1 VSEPLWGTITIPGSG
16 WPPRVGI
23 PPGSCCFVGLLV
35 WERGG
40 GSRLCGLSLGLL
52 AGQVRCARI
61 LVQVVA
67 GGGYPATGFPVGPVP
82 VSGTEGLLHREGT
95 SSMFLGPRGW
105 VGALPV
111 HCAAPGAWVAGECP
125 ATVFTVGRCPC
136 SIPQTTGAGCLDL
149 VAGRRSAGYRF
160 LGRCLLLGRRRMA
173 DYRFLGRCPL
183 FPPGFLRTS
192 FANLPDW
199 LLLSTVPG
207 GGCGWTATGDLG
219 SHRLLRR
226 PSLAGYSCPRRWAV
240 PPSLDGPTTLVHG
253 TWWLGVVVLGVGPF
267 PSAMG
272 ERLARGRWLLAPSLP
287 SWLPRG
293 GCTTTVGFGGD
304 HPVLIDREH
313 AVSTSYYCLAV
324 RDGGWGPCAST
335 RLGRL

>member
-1 VSEPLWGTITIPGSG
+1 M
-16 WPPRVGI
+16 
-23 PPGSCCFVGLLV
+23 

-40 GSRLCGLSLGLL
+40 G
-52 AGQVRCARI
+52 ARPWS
-61 LVQVVA
+61 VA
-67 GGGYPATGFPVGPVP
+67 GTACWPGTMRPYPGPGGRRWWLSGYRFSCGTGSRARYRGALAQRGYLVHVFGASGVG
-82 VSGTEGLLHREGT
+82 
-95 SSMFLGPRGW
+95 W
-105 VGALPV
+105 GALPV
-111 HCAAPGAWVAGECP
+111 HCAAPGAWVAGVCP

-160 LGRCLLLGRRRMA
+160 LGRCLLLGRRRLA

-183 FPPGFLRTS
+183 VPPGFLRTS